1 MSHFSRLSRA
11 YTLANFRL
19 LEDSGVEKAVH
30 LAGVKEQNAAP
41 SISPIELQARN
52 WF

>member
-1 MSHFSRLSRA
+1 MSRFSRLSRA
-11 YTLANFRL
+11 CMPDNFRL

-30 LAGVKEQNAAP
+30 LAGVKEQNATP
-41 SISPIELQARN
+41 SISPIKLQAWN